1 MNQKDM
7 DNILARLNTMEGM
20 VVPKN
25 ALKNSSAP
33 GGIKAAFD
41 RIAEEVGNCK
51 AQKSMLGG
59 FSLKGS
65 FGSCQ
70 WSCSWSPFSGSKEFI
85 DIKISGYEPCVP
97 PFELKK
103 GSGRAN
109 ADDIIA
115 FLKAVRDK

>member
-70 WSCSWSPFSGSKEFI
+70 WSCSWSPFSGSKELI

-97 PFELKK
+97 SFELKK